1 MHGSY
6 RHKALSLIP
15 NVLEESLANNM
26 GVHVKVFI
34 IFNLTVLRIPAQDS
48 LSPLEVDIKIYE
60 VKLVNRTH
68 FYSVY
73 EEIYCV

>member
-1 MHGSY
+1 
-6 RHKALSLIP
+6 
-15 NVLEESLANNM
+15 M